1 MYTSSA
7 DVIIIGGGITGTA
20 TAYELA
26 KRGVAVTLLE
36 REKVAAMASGWTL
49 AGVRQSGRHMA
60 ELPLAVAAVRRWEGL
75 GEELGAEIEYR
86 QAGNL
91 RLALTDE
98 DVPVIRKVVDDGLAA
113 GLPIEYLDGRD
124 AVLEVAPVLTESV
137 RGAAWCT
144 TDGHANNH
152 LVVQAFAN
160 AAARYGA
167 TIRTGVHVESLQ
179 VEGERVTGVVTGD
192 GVVRGGTV
200 VVAAGIHSPSLLW
213 PLGLDLPMMVT
224 LCPVI
229 QTEPVEPMMRPVLGI
244 ASGEFAGRQ
253 EASGRFRFIGMSEA
267 WVDDKSD
274 PYDPAL
280 TLRDMHRTITTG
292 VGIIPVL
299 SDLRIHTSWGGL
311 IDRTPDV
318 LPVLD
323 RVPGYDGLVVAA
335 GFSGHGFGIGP
346 VTGEIVADLATGVA
360 PRYDLSA
367 FTLARFEG
375 GTGAQEDLQ
384 LHG

>member
-1 MYTSSA
+1 MHTSSA
-7 DVIIIGGGITGTA
+7 DVIVIGGGITGTA

-26 KRGVAVTLLE
+26 KRGVTVTLLE
-36 REKVAAMASGWTL
+36 RGEIAAMASGWTL
-49 AGVRQSGRHMA
+49 AGVRQSGRHVA

-75 GEELGAEIEYR
+75 AEELGSDIEYR
-86 QAGNL
+86 QDGNL

-98 DVPVIRKVVDDGLAA
+98 DVPVIRKVVEDGHAA
-113 GLPIEYLDGRD
+113 GLPIKYLDGQE
-124 AVLEVAPVLTESV
+124 AVWNVAPVLTESV

-152 LVVQAFAN
+152 LAVKAFAD
-160 AAARYGA
+160 AAARHGA

-179 VEGERVTGVVTGD
+179 VEGDRVTGVVTRD
-192 GVVRGGTV
+192 GVIPGGTV
-200 VVAAGIHSPSLLW
+200 VVAAGIYSPSLLA
-213 PLGLDLPMMVT
+213 PLGLELPMTVT

-229 QTEPVEPMMRPVLGI
+229 QTEPVEPTMRQVLGI

-253 EASGRFRFIGMSEA
+253 KASGRFRFIGMSEA
-267 WVDDKSD
+267 WMDDKVD

-292 VGIIPVL
+292 VAIIPML
-299 SDLRIHTSWGGL
+299 SDLRIHKSWGGL

-318 LPVLD
+318 IPVLD
-323 RVPGYDGLVVAA
+323 RVPSHEGLVVAA

-346 VTGEIVADLATGVA
+346 VTGEVVADLATWAA
-360 PRYDLSA
+360 PRFELSA
-367 FTLARFEG
+367 FTLARFEE
-375 GTGAQEDLQ
+375 ASQEQEDLQ